1 MPIPNPVVCA
11 STTSVF
17 VSTRRALLAVSVP
30 VTVAVPVT
38 ASVFAVIEPL
48 LPITT
53 PVSPSLVTCI
63 RYDEPGV
70 VVPMPNLVVTYVKL
84 VSALNV
90 LFAAVNV
97 PLTVAEPVDVI
108 VVAVIE
114 PALSTLKLP
123 LDTVNDPMFNVL
135 LVMLSVLDRS
145 SPVIELSCIEELFTE
160 LAPADDADTPVSPE
174 PSPIYP
180 AVAVIVPI
188 TTSAVCGVVVPMP
201 TFPRLLL

>member
-63 RYDEPGV
+63 RHDEPGV

-97 PLTVAEPVDVI
+97 PVTVVEPVDVI

-160 LAPADDADTPVSPE
+160 LASADDADTPVSPE

>member
-1 MPIPNPVVCA
+1 MPIPTLSFVA